1 MFIFWR
7 LLLAHFIADFP
18 IQTDKLY
25 FLKTKY
31 PWGSFLHSGIFIMV
45 SVLLLWPLWNRPDFW
60 FFLLFLFVAHG
71 FQDLLKIIYNRQ
83 ASRDTVWLFIFDQ
96 LAHVVFISTVL
107 LLPMSLVRYAT
118 GRGAWFYWYS
128 QDKLIMYLVFL
139 VSIGFGGTILI
150 PYVEKLVKHLPQ
162 VEIPPKYKYHGVL
175 ERMLIVVLISTPGYW
190 YIFTPGVFLVRYFS
204 RENYST
210 ASVMV
215 SVLGAVAGGVL
226 LRSLL

>member
-18 IQTDKLY
+18 LQTNKVY
-25 FLKTKY
+25 FLKTKF

-45 SVLLLWPLWNRPDFW
+45 SILLLWPLWCRTDFW

-83 ASRDTVWLFIFDQ
+83 SSHDTVWLFIFDQ
-96 LAHVVFISTVL
+96 IGHVAFISTVL
-107 LLPMSLVRYAT
+107 LLPIGLVRYVT
-118 GRGAWFYWYS
+118 GRDSWFYWYS
-128 QDKLIMYLVFL
+128 QDKLIMCLVFL
-139 VSIGFGGTILI
+139 ISTGFGGTILI

-162 VEIPPKYKYHGVL
+162 VEIPPQYKYHGVL
-175 ERMLIVVLISTPGYW
+175 ERMLIVVLISAPGYW

-210 ASVMV
+210 ASVVV
-215 SVLGAVAGGVL
+215 SVLVAVAGGIL
-226 LRSLL
+226 LRWLL